1 MAKREVSLVKT
12 AFVRMWSLFKV
23 PLIFL
28 LRPVIIELNSER
40 AELRL
45 PLNRLSKNH
54 MNSMYLSALVTG
66 ADLAVGIL
74 AMEALDLKNAKAS
87 FIFKDLEASFLR
99 RAEADVHF
107 VCEEGDAV
115 GDLIVRALESGRREE
130 RKVYIRAFCPS
141 ISEEPVA
148 KFALTLSLKKKGR

>member
-23 PLIFL
+23 PLIFW

-45 PLNRLSKNH
+45 PLTRLSKNH

-66 ADLAVGIL
+66 ADLAVGVL
-74 AMEALDLKNAKAS
+74 AMEALDARRAKAS

-115 GDLIVRALESGRREE
+115 GDLIAKAVASGAREE
-130 RKVYIRAFCPS
+130 RKVYIRALCPS
-141 ISEEPVA
+141 LSDEPVA
-148 KFALTLSLKKKGR
+148 KFALTLSIRKK